1 MRISGWSSDVC
12 SSDRFRDDLWRKNG
26 FGRLR
31 VEVDDHAFSHAL
43 EPPACGDPVELSL
56 GILPVRS
63 CGNDGGI
70 RPTLDPPQN
79 RIIASDEHLLH
90 RATHVGEVFGTAE
103 QISSPCRTAEK
114 TADIQSI

>member
-1 MRISGWSSDVC
+1 MRVFLDPDWCNGRGKSDD
-12 SSDRFRDDLWRKNG
+12 SKRQPLLQGRAKLLAADDLIFRDDLWRKNG

-79 RIIASDEHLLH
+79 RIIDRKS
-90 RATHVGEVFGTAE
+90 VV
-103 QISSPCRTAEK
+103 
-114 TADIQSI
+114 